1 MEAGLFLCYAF
12 ARGPLLGTLCYG
24 GITAFDAM
32 HTSGGWANYLAVGG
46 ADTAMLNSVFNT
58 VGSSTAIVIPY
69 LGFWLERVTGT
80 WSTMMY
86 VAVACKVV
94 SGLVFLRWS
103 SIESAREILDR
114 EDERKSEKQ

>member
-1 MEAGLFLCYAF
+1 
-12 ARGPLLGTLCYG
+12 
-24 GITAFDAM
+24 
-32 HTSGGWANYLAVGG
+32 
-46 ADTAMLNSVFNT
+46 
-58 VGSSTAIVIPY
+58 
-69 LGFWLERVTGT
+69 
-80 WSTMMY
+80 MY